1 MSTLLLETRIDAPIE
16 RCFSLSLS
24 IDAHTLSMGPSAERA
39 IAGVTSG
46 EIGPGESVTWQAR
59 HFGLPLRM
67 TSVISEYE
75 RPRRFVDEQVRG
87 PFARW
92 WHEHRFEISGQQTLM
107 LDRIEFEAPLGLLGR
122 IAERVVLERY
132 MEHLIVQ
139 RNLWLKRHL
148 EA

>member
-24 IDAHTLSMGPSAERA
+24 IDAHTRSMGPSAERA
-39 IAGVTSG
+39 ISGVTSG
-46 EIGPGESVTWQAR
+46 EIGPGEAVTWQAR

-107 LDRIEFEAPLGLLGR
+107 LDRIEFEAPLGLLGK
-122 IAERVVLERY
+122 IAERVVLEHY
-132 MEHLIVQ
+132 MERLIVQ